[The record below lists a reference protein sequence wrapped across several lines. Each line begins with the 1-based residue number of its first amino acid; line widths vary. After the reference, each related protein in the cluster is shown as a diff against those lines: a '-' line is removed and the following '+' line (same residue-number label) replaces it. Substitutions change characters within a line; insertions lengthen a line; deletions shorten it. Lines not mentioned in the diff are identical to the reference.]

1 MGSAA
6 RELHPG
12 RRRVARDA
20 WRHQPPDQEPG
31 GLSGRRAVRA
41 VHAAGG
47 AHRAGP
53 GVPDR
58 GRRGACADRR
68 RCAGAHG
75 PRARA
80 RYAGTYRRAAIVR
93 RALADPAPAG
103 LRGAAP
109 RHRAAGGHQ
118 YGAARRGLRHRHP
131 PRDAGLARRA
141 SAAPLPGGRGAGGGR
156 ARAVRGAGP
165 GRGLHAARAG
175 GPRAAARV
183 LAPARLGR
191 LAAHRGRAALQACRA
206 AGLRPPASRVAGGRR
221 WPGRG
226 DGPALA
232 AGARP
237 GAAAPRLA
245 AAAGAAAVG
254 AL

>member
-1 MGSAA
+1 MAPSAA
-6 RELHPG
+6 RSRAWRPIWAPCCSSGARGRWCSPRRARRSRPRPPRRSRRSPAL
-12 RRRVARDA
+12 RRRSWPER
-20 WRHQPPDQEPG
+20 P
-31 GLSGRRAVRA
+31 
-41 VHAAGG
+41 
-47 AHRAGP
+47 
-53 GVPDR
+53 
-58 GRRGACADRR
+58 
-68 RCAGAHG
+68 
-75 PRARA
+75 RA

-232 AGARP
+232 A
-237 GAAAPRLA
+237 
-245 AAAGAAAVG
+245 AAGAAAVG